1 MSGSTTSKRKTL
13 AIAASA
19 ALAASAVGAV
29 TAVPASGT
37 QTGPGV
43 RPGSNITVFH
53 NIDFVAVFGYGP
65 VGSPVTVRVLR
76 RGVVIGSASGPAIDA
91 EGLPG
96 LEVNHGPEGAA
107 RPGDCWEGATP
118 DIKPGDVIR
127 VTDRRGTDQVT
138 VDNIAFTGQPTDT
151 AGAGDVVVPFTAL
164 LANGNPVPI
173 GRIDSAE
180 FRAAANNQV
189 RFEAPNVLV
198 EPDGSG
204 TPGAYQMRYP
214 SPFTPS
220 RNDDETPFN
229 QDQLRAALLGDGHA
243 VGFGHVDPLPR
254 ESMLYDGLEDTPGP
268 APGCESAPA
277 ATNAV
282 SSVTPQ
288 VFNRRTPANTSL
300 RVAGFSRDATQVQV
314 QLRDTNTTITGAA
327 TITGPVDAQTWRA
340 TFAPARLRNL
350 SGNVQVN
357 ALIDGVRAP
366 VGKTVI
372 KDTAAPRRPSASLP
386 GGSYRGNQVISLNAG
401 ASDQIRYTL
410 GKGRQAA
417 PRVNRGTVYRGGQI
431 RLTSTTVLKMIA
443 VDEARNVS
451 PVVRVRYTLTT
462 APSRPR
468 IRRASAGSPGGRDT
482 AVARWGKPR
491 ASNGARVNGYRV
503 TALKLRPTG
512 AVASRRGSRMLRA
525 SARSLE
531 MRLPAGRY
539 RFVVRARNSMG
550 TGAGSAES
558 NIVRS
563 R

>member
-1 MSGSTTSKRKTL
+1 MSGSTLSKRKTL

-29 TAVPASGT
+29 AAVPASGT
-37 QTGPGV
+37 QSGPGV

-65 VGSPVTVRVLR
+65 VGRPVTVRVLR
-76 RGVVIGSASGPAIDA
+76 NGVLIGSASGPAIDA

-107 RPGDCWEGATP
+107 RPGDCWEGHTP

-127 VTDRRGTDQVT
+127 VTDGRGTDQVT
-138 VDNIAFTGQPTDT
+138 VDNITFTGVPAQEAAT
-151 AGAGDVVVPFTAL
+151 GDVLVPFTAL
-164 LANGNPVPI
+164 LANGQPVPLA
-173 GRIDSAE
+173 RIDSAE
-180 FRAAANNQV
+180 FRAGSRT
-189 RFEAPNVLV
+189 RFEATDIIV

-204 TPGAYQMRYP
+204 TPGAYQMRYT

-220 RNDDETPFN
+220 RNRDLLN
-229 QDQLRAALLGDGHA
+229 NDQLLAQLMDPAGGHA
-243 VGFGHVDPLPR
+243 TGFGHTDPLPR
-254 ESMLYDGLEDTPGP
+254 ESMLMDGLEETPGP

-288 VFNRRTPANTSL
+288 VFNRRTAPGTSL
-300 RVAGFSRDATQVQV
+300 RVAGFSQNAGTVDVRLRDA
-314 QLRDTNTTITGAA
+314 NTTVNGPATITGA
-327 TITGPVDAQTWRA
+327 PEAQTWRA
-340 TFAPARLRNL
+340 TFTAAQLTNL
-350 SGNVQVN
+350 SGNIRVD
-357 ALIDGVRAP
+357 ALIDGTATT

-372 KDTAAPRRPSASLP
+372 KDTVAPSRPTASLP
-386 GGSYRGNQVISLNAG
+386 GGRYRGNQAISLTAG

-410 GKGRQAA
+410 GKGRQARPTA
-417 PRVNRGTVYRGGQI
+417 NRGTLYRGGQI
-431 RLTSTTVLKMIA
+431 RLTSTTVLKMIS
-443 VDEARNVS
+443 VDEAGNAS
-451 PVVRVRYTLTT
+451 PLVRERYSLIT
-462 APSRPR
+462 APSSPR

-482 AVARWGKPR
+482 AVARWASPR
-491 ASNGARVNGYRV
+491 TSNGARVNGYRV

-512 AVASRRGSRMLRA
+512 AVVSRRSSKVLRA

-550 TGAGSAES
+550 TGAASAES

>member
-1 MSGSTTSKRKTL
+1 MSGRTPSKRRTL

-19 ALAASAVGAV
+19 ALAAGTLGAV
-29 TAVPASGT
+29 AAVPASGT

-65 VGSPVTVRVLR
+65 VGRPVTVRVLR
-76 RGVVIGSASGPAIDA
+76 RGVVIGSASGNAIDA

-107 RPGDCWEGATP
+107 RPGDCWEGSTP

-127 VTDRRGTDQVT
+127 VTDGRGTDQVT
-138 VDNIAFTGQPTDT
+138 VDNIAFTGPPTDT

-164 LANGNPVPI
+164 LANGNPVPLA
-173 GRIDSAE
+173 RIDSAE

-220 RNDDETPFN
+220 RNDDLEPFD
-229 QDQLRAALLGDGHA
+229 QEQLRLALLGDGHA

-268 APGCESAPA
+268 APGCESAPN
-277 ATNAV
+277 ATHAV

-288 VFNRRTPANTSL
+288 VFNRRTAPGTSL
-300 RVAGFSRDATQVQV
+300 RVAGFSQNADTVQV
-314 QLRDTNTTITGAA
+314 RLQDANTTVTRAA
-327 TITGPVDAQTWRA
+327 TVTGPALEQTWRA
-340 TFAPARLRNL
+340 TFTAAQLRNL
-350 SGNVQVN
+350 SGNIRVN
-357 ALIDGVRAP
+357 ALIDGVQVS

-372 KDTAAPRRPSASLP
+372 RDTVAPGRPTASLP
-386 GGSYRGNQVISLNAG
+386 GGRYRGNQVISLTSG

-410 GKGRQAA
+410 GKGRQARPTA
-417 PRVNRGTVYRGGQI
+417 RRGTLYQGGQI
-431 RLTSTTVLKMIA
+431 RLTSTRVLKMIT
-443 VDEARNVS
+443 VDEAGNVS
-451 PVVRVRYTLTT
+451 RLVRERYSLTT
-462 APSRPR
+462 APSGPR
-468 IRRASAGSPGGRDT
+468 IRRARAGSPGGRDT
-482 AVARWGKPR
+482 AVARWGRPR
-491 ASNGARVNGYRV
+491 TSNGARVNGYRV

-512 AVASRRGSRMLRA
+512 AVVSRRSSKTLRA

-550 TGAGSAES
+550 TGAASAES

>member
-1 MSGSTTSKRKTL
+1 MSGTTPSKRRTL

-19 ALAASAVGAV
+19 ALAAGTLGAV
-29 TAVPASGT
+29 AAVPASGT

-65 VGSPVTVRVLR
+65 VGRPVTVRVLR

-107 RPGDCWEGATP
+107 RPGDCWEGSTP
-118 DIKPGDVIR
+118 DIRPGDVIR
-127 VTDRRGTDQVT
+127 VTDGRGTDQVT
-138 VDNIAFTGQPTDT
+138 VDNIAFTGLPVE
-151 AGAGDVVVPFTAL
+151 AAPGGDVVVPFTAL
-164 LANGNPVPI
+164 LANGQPVPLA
-173 GRIDSAE
+173 RIDSAE
-180 FRAAANNQV
+180 FRAGSRT
-189 RFEAPNVLV
+189 RFEATDIIV
-198 EPDGSG
+198 EADGSG
-204 TPGAYQMRYP
+204 TPGAYQMRYV

-220 RNDDETPFN
+220 RNRDLLD
-229 QDQLRAALLGDGHA
+229 QDQLRAQLLDPAGGHA
-243 VGFGHVDPLPR
+243 TGFGHTDPLPR
-254 ESMLYDGLEDTPGP
+254 ESMLHDGLEDTPGP
-268 APGCESAPA
+268 APGCESAPS

-288 VFNRRTPANTSL
+288 VFNRRTAPGTSL
-300 RVAGFSRDATQVQV
+300 RVAGFSQNATAVRVELRDA
-314 QLRDTNTTITGAA
+314 NTTL
-327 TITGPVDAQTWRA
+327 TGPATVTGPALEQTWRA

-350 SGNVQVN
+350 SGNVRVS
-357 ALIDGVRAP
+357 ALIDGVRAT

-372 KDTAAPRRPSASLP
+372 KDTVAPRRPTASLP
-386 GGSYRGNQVISLNAG
+386 GGRYRGNQVISLNTG
-401 ASDQIRYTL
+401 ASDQVRYTL
-410 GKGRQAA
+410 GKGAQARPTA
-417 PRVNRGTVYRGGQI
+417 NRGTLYRGGQI
-431 RLTSTTVLKMIA
+431 RLTSTRVLKMIS
-443 VDEARNVS
+443 VDEAGNVS
-451 PVVRVRYTLTT
+451 PLVRERYSLTT
-462 APSRPR
+462 APSGPR
-468 IRRASAGSPGGRDT
+468 IRRARAGSPGGRDT
-482 AVARWGKPR
+482 AVARWDKPR
-491 ASNGARVNGYRV
+491 TSNGARVNGYRV

-512 AVASRRGSRMLRA
+512 AVVSRRSSKTLRA

-550 TGAGSAES
+550 TGAASAES

>member
-1 MSGSTTSKRKTL
+1 MSGSNLSKRKTL

-107 RPGDCWEGATP
+107 RPGDCWEGHTP

-138 VDNIAFTGQPTDT
+138 VDNIAFTGSPVEADP
-151 AGAGDVVVPFTAL
+151 GGDVIVPFTAL
-164 LANGNPVPI
+164 LANGQPVPI
-173 GRIDSAE
+173 ARIDSAE
-180 FRAAANNQV
+180 FRAGSRT
-189 RFEAPNVLV
+189 RFEATDIIV

-214 SPFTPS
+214 APFNPS
-220 RNDDETPFN
+220 RNRDLLTQE
-229 QDQLRAALLGDGHA
+229 QLRAQLLDPAGGHA
-243 VGFGHVDPLPR
+243 TGFGHTDPLPL
-254 ESMLYDGLEDTPGP
+254 ESMLHDGLTDTPGP

-300 RVAGFSRDATQVQV
+300 RVAGFSRDAGEVQV
-314 QLRDTNTTITGAA
+314 ELRDTNTTVTGDAP
-327 TITGPVDAQTWRA
+327 TTGPLDAQTWRA
-340 TFAPARLRNL
+340 TFVPAQLTNL
-350 SGNVQVN
+350 SGNIRVT
-357 ALIDGVRAP
+357 ALIDGVRSP

-372 KDTAAPRRPSASLP
+372 KDTVAPRRPTASLP
-386 GGSYRGNQVISLNAG
+386 GGRYRGNQVISLNAG

-410 GKGRQAA
+410 GKGRQAPPTA
-417 PRVNRGTVYRGGQI
+417 NRGTVYRGGQI
-431 RLTSTTVLKMIA
+431 RLTSTTVLKMVS

-451 PVVRVRYTLTT
+451 PVVRNRYSLTT
-462 APSRPR
+462 APSSPR

-482 AVARWGKPR
+482 AVARWGKPG
-491 ASNGARVNGYRV
+491 ANNGAQVSGYRV

-512 AVASRRGSRMLRA
+512 AVASRRSSRMLRA

-550 TGAGSAES
+550 MSTASAQS

>member
-1 MSGSTTSKRKTL
+1 MSGSTLSKRKTL

-19 ALAASAVGAV
+19 ALAAGAVGAV
-29 TAVPASGT
+29 AAAPASGT
-37 QTGPGV
+37 QTGNGV

-65 VGSPVTVRVLR
+65 VGRPVTVRVLR
-76 RGVVIGSASGPAIDA
+76 NGVVIGSASGPAIDA

-96 LEVNHGPEGAA
+96 LEVNHGPEGA
-107 RPGDCWEGATP
+107 PVDGDCWEGHTP

-127 VTDRRGTDQVT
+127 VTDARGTDQVT
-138 VDNIAFTGQPTDT
+138 VDNIAFTGPP
-151 AGAGDVVVPFTAL
+151 AEEAVSGDVLVPFTAL
-164 LANGNPVPI
+164 LANGQPVPLA
-173 GRIDSAE
+173 RIDSAE
-180 FRAAANNQV
+180 FRAGSRT
-189 RFEAPNVLV
+189 RFEATDIIVQ
-198 EPDGSG
+198 PDGSG
-204 TPGAYQMRYP
+204 TPGAYQMRYTN
-214 SPFTPS
+214 PFTPS
-220 RNDDETPFN
+220 RNRDLLTNE
-229 QDQLRAALLGDGHA
+229 QLRAQLMDPAGGHA
-243 VGFGHVDPLPR
+243 TGFGHTDPLPR
-254 ESMLYDGLEDTPGP
+254 ESMLMDGLEDTPGP
-268 APGCESAPA
+268 APGCESAPG

-300 RVAGFSRDATQVQV
+300 RVAGFSQNAGSVDVRLRDANSTV
-314 QLRDTNTTITGAA
+314 TGPATITGAA
-327 TITGPVDAQTWRA
+327 DAQTWRA
-340 TFAPARLRNL
+340 TFNSAQLTNL
-350 SGNVQVN
+350 SGNIRVD
-357 ALIDGVRAP
+357 ALIDGVATQ

-372 KDTAAPRRPSASLP
+372 RDTVAPSRPTASLP
-386 GGSYRGNQVISLNAG
+386 GGRYRGNQVISLNAG

-417 PRVNRGTVYRGGQI
+417 PTANRGTLYQGGQI
-431 RLTSTTVLKMIA
+431 RFTSTTVLKMVS
-443 VDEARNVS
+443 VDEAGNVS
-451 PVVRVRYTLTT
+451 PVVRERYSLTT
-462 APSRPR
+462 APSSPR

-491 ASNGARVNGYRV
+491 SSNGARVNGYRV

-512 AVASRRGSRMLRA
+512 AVVSRRSSKMLRA

-550 TGAGSAES
+550 TGAASAES

>member
-1 MSGSTTSKRKTL
+1 MSGSTLSKRKTL

-138 VDNIAFTGQPTDT
+138 VDNIAFTGPPVEATP
-151 AGAGDVVVPFTAL
+151 GGDIVVPFTAL
-164 LANGNPVPI
+164 LANGNPVPLA
-173 GRIDSAE
+173 RIDSAE

-198 EPDGSG
+198 EAA
-204 TPGAYQMRYP
+204 PGGGPGQYQMRYP
-214 SPFTPS
+214 SPFVPS
-220 RNDDETPFN
+220 RNDDTTPFN

-288 VFNRRTPANTSL
+288 AFNRRTPANTSL
-300 RVAGFSRDATQVQV
+300 RVAGFSRDAGEVQV
-314 QLRDTNTTITGAA
+314 ELRDTNTTVTAEA
-327 TITGPVDAQTWRA
+327 PITGPVDAQTWRA

-350 SGNVQVN
+350 SGSIRVS
-357 ALIDGVRAP
+357 ALIDGVRSP

-372 KDTAAPRRPSASLP
+372 KDTVAPRRPRASLP
-386 GGSYRGNQVISLNAG
+386 GGRYRGNQVISLNAG

-410 GKGRQAA
+410 GKGRQARPTA
-417 PRVNRGTVYRGGQI
+417 NRGTLYSGGQI
-431 RLTSTTVLKMIA
+431 RFTSTTVLKMVA
-443 VDEARNVS
+443 VDEAGNVS
-451 PVVRVRYTLTT
+451 PLVREAYRLTT
-462 APSRPR
+462 APGSPR
-468 IRRASAGSPGGRDT
+468 IRRARAGSRGGRDT
-482 AVARWGKPR
+482 AVARWAKPR
-491 ASNGARVNGYRV
+491 RNNGARISGYRV

-512 AVASRRGSRMLRA
+512 AVAARRSSRMLQA

-550 TGAGSAES
+550 TGTASAES

>member
-1 MSGSTTSKRKTL
+1 
-13 AIAASA
+13 
-19 ALAASAVGAV
+19 
-29 TAVPASGT
+29 
-37 QTGPGV
+37 
-43 RPGSNITVFH
+43 
-53 NIDFVAVFGYGP
+53 VFGYGP

-138 VDNIAFTGQPTDT
+138 VDNIAFTGPPVEATP
-151 AGAGDVVVPFTAL
+151 GGDVVVPFTAL
-164 LANGNPVPI
+164 LANGQPVPLA
-173 GRIDSAE
+173 RIDSAE
-180 FRAAANNQV
+180 FRAGSRT
-189 RFEAPNVLV
+189 RFEATDIIV

-214 SPFTPS
+214 SPFTPA
-220 RNDDETPFN
+220 RNRDLLD
-229 QDQLRAALLGDGHA
+229 QAQLRAQLLDPAGAHA
-243 VGFGHVDPLPR
+243 TGFGHVDPLPR

-300 RVAGFSRDATQVQV
+300 RVAGFSRDAGEVQV
-314 QLRDTNTTITGAA
+314 ELRDTNTAVTAEA
-327 TITGPVDAQTWRA
+327 PITGPVDAQTWRA

-350 SGNVQVN
+350 SGNIRVS
-357 ALIDGVRAP
+357 ALIDGVRSP

-372 KDTAAPRRPSASLP
+372 KDTVSPRRPRASLP
-386 GGSYRGNQVISLNAG
+386 GGRYRGNQVIALNAG

-410 GKGRQAA
+410 GKGRQARPTA
-417 PRVNRGTVYRGGQI
+417 NRGTLYSGGQI
-431 RLTSTTVLKMIA
+431 RFTSTTVLKMVA
-443 VDEARNVS
+443 VDEAGNVS
-451 PVVRVRYTLTT
+451 PLVREAYRLTT
-462 APSRPR
+462 APGSPR
-468 IRRASAGSPGGRDT
+468 IRRARAGSPGGRDT
-482 AVARWGKPR
+482 AVARWDKPR
-491 ASNGARVNGYRV
+491 TNNGARISGYRV

-512 AVASRRGSRMLRA
+512 AVAARRSSRMLRA

-550 TGAGSAES
+550 TGTASAES

>member
-1 MSGSTTSKRKTL
+1 MSGSTLSKRKTL
-13 AIAASA
+13 AVAASA
-19 ALAASAVGAV
+19 ALAAGAVGAV

-37 QTGPGV
+37 QTGNGV

-65 VGSPVTVRVLR
+65 LGRPVTVRVLR
-76 RGVVIGSASGPAIDA
+76 NGVVIGSATGPAFDA

-96 LEVNHGPEGAA
+96 LEVNHGPEGAP
-107 RPGDCWEGATP
+107 RPGDCWDGHTP

-127 VTDRRGTDQVT
+127 VTDSRGTDQVT
-138 VDNIAFTGQPTDT
+138 VDNIAFTGGPVEQPS
-151 AGAGDVVVPFTAL
+151 GDITVPFTAL
-164 LANGNPVPI
+164 LANGQPVPLA
-173 GRIDSAE
+173 RIDSAE
-180 FRAAANNQV
+180 FRAGSRT
-189 RFEAPNVLV
+189 RFEATDIIV

-204 TPGAYQMRYP
+204 TPGAYQMRYTT
-214 SPFTPS
+214 PFTPS
-220 RNDDETPFN
+220 RNRDLLNNE
-229 QDQLRAALLGDGHA
+229 QLRAQLLDPAGGHA
-243 VGFGHVDPLPR
+243 TGFGHTDPLPR
-254 ESMLYDGLEDTPGP
+254 ESMLFDGLLDTPGP

-288 VFNRRTPANTSL
+288 VFNRRTPADTPL
-300 RVAGFSRDATQVQV
+300 RVAGFSNNAGAVQVELRDA
-314 QLRDTNTTITGAA
+314 NTTVTGDA
-327 TITGPVDAQTWRA
+327 TVTGPVDAQTWRA
-340 TFAPARLRNL
+340 SFAPAQLTDL
-350 SGNVQVN
+350 SGNIRVN
-357 ALIDGVRAP
+357 ALIDGVRTT

-372 KDTAAPRRPSASLP
+372 KDTVAPARPSASLP
-386 GGSYRGNQVISLNAG
+386 GGRYRGNQAISLNAG

-410 GKGRQAA
+410 GNGTQAA
-417 PRVNRGTVYRGGQI
+417 PTANRGTLYRGGQLRI
-431 RLTSTTVLKMIA
+431 TSTTVLKMVA
-443 VDEARNVS
+443 VDEAGNVS
-451 PVVRVRYTLTT
+451 PVVRNRYSLTT

-482 AVARWGKPR
+482 AVARWGEPR
-491 ASNGARVNGYRV
+491 TSNGARVNGYRV

-512 AVASRRGSRMLRA
+512 AVASRRSSRMLSA

-531 MRLPAGRY
+531 MRLPAGRD

-550 TGAGSAES
+550 MSTASAES

>member
-1 MSGSTTSKRKTL
+1 MSGSNLSKRKTL

-107 RPGDCWEGATP
+107 RPGDCWEGHTP

-127 VTDRRGTDQVT
+127 VTDGRGTDQVT
-138 VDNIAFTGQPTDT
+138 VDNIAFTGLPAQEAAT
-151 AGAGDVVVPFTAL
+151 GDVLVPFTAL
-164 LANGNPVPI
+164 LANGQPVPLA
-173 GRIDSAE
+173 RIDSAE
-180 FRAAANNQV
+180 FRAGSRT
-189 RFEAPNVLV
+189 RFEATDIIV

-204 TPGAYQMRYP
+204 TPGAYQMRYTN
-214 SPFTPS
+214 PFTPS
-220 RNDDETPFN
+220 RNRDLLN
-229 QDQLRAALLGDGHA
+229 NDQLLVQLLDPAGGHA
-243 VGFGHVDPLPR
+243 TGFGHTDPLPR
-254 ESMLYDGLEDTPGP
+254 ESMLHDGLEDTPGP
-268 APGCESAPA
+268 APGCESAPS

-300 RVAGFSRDATQVQV
+300 RVAGFSQNAGTVDVRLRDA
-314 QLRDTNTTITGAA
+314 DTTVTGPA
-327 TITGPVDAQTWRA
+327 TVTGPVDAQTWRA
-340 TFAPARLRNL
+340 TFTPAQLRNL
-350 SGNVQVN
+350 SGSIRVD
-357 ALIDGVRAP
+357 ALIDGAP
-366 VGKTVI
+366 AGVGKTVI
-372 KDTAAPRRPSASLP
+372 KDTVAPNRPTASLP
-386 GGSYRGNQVISLNAG
+386 GGRYRGNQVISLNAG

-410 GKGRQAA
+410 GKGRQAPPTA
-417 PRVNRGTVYRGGQI
+417 NRGTLYRGGQI
-431 RLTSTTVLKMIA
+431 RLTSTTVLKMVS

-451 PVVRVRYTLTT
+451 PVVRNRYSLTT
-462 APSRPR
+462 APSSPR

-491 ASNGARVNGYRV
+491 TSNGARVNGYRV

-512 AVASRRGSRMLRA
+512 AVASRRGSRVLRA
-525 SARSLE
+525 STRSLE

-550 TGAGSAES
+550 MSAVSAQS